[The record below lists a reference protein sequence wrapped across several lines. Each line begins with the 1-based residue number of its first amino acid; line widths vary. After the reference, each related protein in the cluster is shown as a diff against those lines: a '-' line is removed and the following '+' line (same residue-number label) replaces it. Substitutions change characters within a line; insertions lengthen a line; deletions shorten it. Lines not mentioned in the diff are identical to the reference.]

1 MSVDIL
7 TYFNQLLPVL
17 ENDDSLYCISAW
29 NDQVITLMSDPAL
42 KGKEGGKEER
52 KEGRREG
59 MKGKDGGREGG
70 WMKAGMGEK
79 KREPQREGGREGGVK
94 GQGGRD
100 RQRVGLRRGLR
111 HTGMA
116 KRILNWRAW
125 RLEMF
130 VKLLFMYFC
139 LKLGC

>member
-1 MSVDIL
+1 MDIL

-79 KREPQREGGREGGVK
+79 KREPQREGGREG
-94 GQGGRD
+94 
-100 RQRVGLRRGLR
+100 
-111 HTGMA
+111 
-116 KRILNWRAW
+116 
-125 RLEMF
+125 
-130 VKLLFMYFC
+130 
-139 LKLGC
+139 

>member
-1 MSVDIL
+1 MERPGNNSDVR
-7 TYFNQLLPVL
+7 P
-17 ENDDSLYCISAW
+17 CIKRKRRR
-29 NDQVITLMSDPAL
+29 
-42 KGKEGGKEER
+42 KGR
-52 KEGRREG
+52 KEGREEG
-59 MKGKDGGREGG
+59 RNERKGWREGG
-70 WMKAGMGEK
+70 RVDESRDGREK
-79 KREPQREGGREGGVK
+79 ERATEGGREGGREGGVK

-100 RQRVGLRRGLR
+100 RQRVELRRGLR

-130 VKLLFMYFC
+130 VKLFMYFC